1 LGTWSALFV
10 ESIKPRPFDD
20 IGNHQHRPCNCIF
33 DSNKHAQPC
42 KNKRR
47 TEKDCYVPIT
57 LIYPTH
63 RPIQFTNT
71 EIKFTSMDRRS
82 YHFPEYHFNTIFY
95 CLDLFNDNKE
105 LF

>member
-1 LGTWSALFV
+1 MILGIT
-10 ESIKPRPFDD
+10 SIGRV
-20 IGNHQHRPCNCIF
+20 IVYLIVI
-33 DSNKHAQPC
+33 SMLKHV
-42 KNKRR
+42 K
-47 TEKDCYVPIT
+47 EKDGHVPIN

>member
-1 LGTWSALFV
+1 MSALFV
-10 ESIKPRPFDD
+10 EFIKPRPFDD
-20 IGNHQHRPCNCIF
+20 VENHQHRPCNCIF

-42 KNKRR
+42 KSKRR
-47 TEKDCYVPIT
+47 TEKDGYVPIT

-82 YHFPEYHFNTIFY
+82 YHFPEYHFNTIFS
-95 CLDLFNDNKE
+95 LFR
-105 LF
+105 FI